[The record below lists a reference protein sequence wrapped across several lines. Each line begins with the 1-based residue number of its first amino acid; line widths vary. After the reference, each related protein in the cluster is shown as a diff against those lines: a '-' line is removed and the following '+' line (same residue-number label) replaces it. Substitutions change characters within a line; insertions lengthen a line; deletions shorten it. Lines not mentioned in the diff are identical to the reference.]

1 MTWNGVSFNLHSVI
15 PWWGIVIYFLVIIGL
30 LVYAWNKH
38 TLANFKTV
46 DFVYMGLLAAILV
59 IYNFFISPLIP
70 KFTAVTSV
78 FYYTTIGELFIL
90 FLVAALIGK
99 AGSVMIM
106 MFIYTLLSDIF
117 HYGFGGE
124 PFWFIYEITAY
135 AALIDMYLL
144 LRGKYMGTPYQ
155 RTFRAAVTTVQTTQT
170 GEKTKQKEG
179 VRKIPGMYFIDGA
192 VVGFVVMIGYS
203 FWYQGFWATFVEGT
217 LYAPNYVLFQT
228 ATNGLGGIVAGIILA
243 PLVYY
248 IKKVIVGS
256 L

>member
-1 MTWNGVSFNLHSVI
+1 MTWNGVHFNLHSVI
-15 PWWGIVIYFLVIIGL
+15 PWWGILIYILVIIAF

-38 TLANFKTV
+38 LLASFKTV

-59 IYNFFISPLIP
+59 IWNFFISPLIP
-70 KFTAVTSV
+70 RFSAVTTV
-78 FYYTTIGELFIL
+78 FYYPTIGEMFIL

-99 AGSVMIM
+99 SGSVMIM

-124 PFWFIYEITAY
+124 PFWFVYEITAY
-135 AALIDMYLL
+135 AALIDLYLI

-155 RTFRAAVTTVQTTQT
+155 RTFRAAVTTTTTAQAQVT
-170 GEKTKQKEG
+170 AKAKEG
-179 VRKIPGMYFIDGA
+179 VRKIPGLYFLDGA
-192 VVGFVVMIGYS
+192 VVGFITFIAYNV
-203 FWYQGFWATFVEGT
+203 WYQGFWATFVEGY
-217 LYAPNYVLFQT
+217 LYTTHYVLFET
-228 ATNGLGGIVAGIILA
+228 LTNGLGGIAVGIVVA

-256 L
+256 V

>member
-1 MTWNGVSFNLHSVI
+1 MTWNGVHFNLHSVI

-124 PFWFIYEITAY
+124 PFWFIYEMTAY

-192 VVGFVVMIGYS
+192 VVGFVVMIAYN
-203 FWYQGFWATFVEGT
+203 FWYQGFWATFVEGY
-217 LYAPNYVLFQT
+217 LYTPNYVLFQT

>member
-1 MTWNGVSFNLHSVI
+1 MI
-15 PWWGIVIYFLVIIGL
+15 IYFLVIIGL
-30 LVYAWNKH
+30 LGYAWNKH
-38 TLANFKTV
+38 ILANFKTV
-46 DFVYMGLLAAILV
+46 DFVYMGLLSAILV
-59 IYNFFISPLIP
+59 IFNFFISPLIP
-70 KFTAVTSV
+70 KFTAVTSI

-106 MFIYTLLSDIF
+106 MFIYTVLSDIF

-124 PFWFIYEITAY
+124 PFWIFYEITAY
-135 AALIDMYLL
+135 AALIDLYLL

-155 RTFRAAVTTVQTTQT
+155 RTFRAAATTVQTAQPA
-170 GEKTKQKEG
+170 GKGKQLKEG
-179 VRKIPGMYFIDGA
+179 VRKIRGLYFLDGA
-192 VVGFVVMIGYS
+192 VVGFVVMIAYN
-203 FWYQGFWATFVEGT
+203 FWYQGFWATFVEGY
-217 LYAPNYVLFQT
+217 LYTPNYILFET

-256 L
+256 M